1 VKRSLI
7 NILGWPLRLIAGAA
21 IIVLLTLA
29 YQAFESEPVAPPK
42 RPAPKIAAPEEKRIY
57 LSEDEIRKLAAL
69 QPHGRII
76 KSALN
81 VTKAMRYG
89 EYVWNDAGV
98 PPGDIWIRV
107 DLASQLISIYRGG
120 HEIGTAVIMFGV
132 DDKQTPIGDFPVL
145 WRKQDHQ
152 SSIYE
157 AEMPYTL
164 RLTNDGVAI
173 HGADVRARAATH
185 GCVSVPTDFAALLFT
200 QVKVGD
206 IVSIRPEK
214 PVSDKTGRALGA

>member
-1 VKRSLI
+1 MAYPIASSLK
-7 NILGWPLRLIAGAA
+7 WPLR
-21 IIVLLTLA
+21 IIVGVAIVVALTIA
-29 YQAFESEPVAPPK
+29 YRPAEKKPVAASKPPV
-42 RPAPKIAAPEEKRIY
+42 ADAATNEKRIH
-57 LSEDEIRKLAAL
+57 LSEDEVRQLAAL
-69 QPHGRII
+69 QPQGRII

-81 VTKAMRYG
+81 VTKRMQYG
-89 EYVWNDAGV
+89 EYVWDDAGV
-98 PPGDIWIRV
+98 PPGDIWIKV
-107 DLASQLISIYRGG
+107 DLASQLISVYRGG

-132 DDKQTPIGDFPVL
+132 DDKETPIGEFPVL
-145 WRKQDHQ
+145 WRKQNHQ
-152 SSIYE
+152 SSIYD

-206 IVSIRPEK
+206 IVSILPEK
-214 PVSDKTGRALGA
+214 PESVAPDSA

>member
-1 VKRSLI
+1 MAGIVAKVLV
-7 NILGWPLRLIAGAA
+7 WPARIVAGATLIAVLTVAYRSTQIETVAA
-21 IIVLLTLA
+21 PKH
-29 YQAFESEPVAPPK
+29 PVAESSPNNSK
-42 RPAPKIAAPEEKRIY
+42 RLYFSA
-57 LSEDEIRKLAAL
+57 DEIRTLAAL
-69 QPHGRII
+69 QPKGRSI

-81 VTKAMRYG
+81 VTKRMHYG
-89 EYVWNDAGV
+89 EFVWDDAGV
-98 PPGDIWIRV
+98 PPGDIWIKV

-120 HEIGTAVIMFGV
+120 HEIGTAVIMYGI
-132 DDKQTPIGDFPVL
+132 DDKPTPIGEFGVL
-145 WRKQDHQ
+145 WRKQSHQ

-206 IVSIRPEK
+206 AVTILPEK
-214 PVSDKTGRALGA
+214 ALSI

>member
-1 VKRSLI
+1 LV
-7 NILGWPLRLIAGAA
+7 WPVRIIAGGAL
-21 IIVLLTLA
+21 IIVLTVA
-29 YQAFESEPVAPPK
+29 YRSTPNETVAGLK
-42 RPAPKIAAPEEKRIY
+42 RPVTEASAKNGKRLY
-57 LSEDEIRKLAAL
+57 FSADEIRTLAAL
-69 QPHGRII
+69 QPKGRTI

-81 VTKAMRYG
+81 VTKSMHYG
-89 EYVWNDAGV
+89 EFVWDDAGV
-98 PPGDIWIRV
+98 PPGDIWIKV

-120 HEIGTAVIMFGV
+120 HEIGTAVIMYGV
-132 DDKQTPIGDFPVL
+132 DDKPTPTGEFAVL
-145 WRKQDHQ
+145 WRKQNHQ

-206 IVSIRPEK
+206 TVTILPEKQVSI
-214 PVSDKTGRALGA
+214 

>member
-1 VKRSLI
+1 MAGTVAKAL
-7 NILGWPLRLIAGAA
+7 LWPVR
-21 IIVLLTLA
+21 IIVGVILVIVLTLTYRA
-29 YQAFESEPVAPPK
+29 SLKEPVGARKPTPGKASIENGK
-42 RPAPKIAAPEEKRIY
+42 RLY
-57 LSEDEIRKLAAL
+57 FSTDEIRTLAEL
-69 QPHGRII
+69 QPNRRTI
-76 KSALN
+76 KSVLN
-81 VTKAMRYG
+81 VSKRMHYG
-89 EYVWNDAGV
+89 EFVWDDAGV
-98 PPGDIWIRV
+98 PPGDIWIKV

-120 HEIGTAVIMFGV
+120 HEIGTAVIMYGV
-132 DDKQTPIGDFPVL
+132 DDKPTPIGEFPVL
-145 WRKQDHQ
+145 WRKQNHQ

-206 IVSIRPEK
+206 TVTILPEK
-214 PVSDKTGRALGA
+214 HYSF

>member
-1 VKRSLI
+1 MAA
-7 NILGWPLRLIAGAA
+7 ILAKNLVWPVRIIAGGAL
-21 IIVLLTLA
+21 IIVLTVA
-29 YQAFESEPVAPPK
+29 YRSTQTETVAALKPPVIEASPNNGK
-42 RPAPKIAAPEEKRIY
+42 RLY
-57 LSEDEIRKLAAL
+57 FSGDEIRTIAAL
-69 QPHGRII
+69 QPKGRII

-81 VTKAMRYG
+81 VTKRMHYG
-89 EYVWNDAGV
+89 EFVWDDAGV
-98 PPGDIWIRV
+98 PPGDIWIKV

-120 HEIGTAVIMFGV
+120 HEIGTAVIMYGI
-132 DDKQTPIGDFPVL
+132 DDKPTPIGEFAVL
-145 WRKQDHQ
+145 WRKQNHQ

-200 QVKVGD
+200 QVKVGNTVT
-206 IVSIRPEK
+206 ILPEK
-214 PVSDKTGRALGA
+214 AAST